1 VDDAEHGLAAGK
13 RGVTALFTAASLLL
27 AGGAGLLSSLLVA
40 PVRGVRRMVALVF
53 ASAAAVGL
61 GLLLLVG
68 PPEEDFFLTAPRPAL
83 ATPSA

>member
-1 VDDAEHGLAAGK
+1 M
-13 RGVTALFTAASLLL
+13 TALFTAASLLL

-68 PPEEDFFLTAPRPAL
+68 PPELDVFLTMAL
-83 ATPSA
+83 PSFA